1 MNEITGN
8 IMSDWKKENDFATEA
23 EKMMKLYEDE
33 QPEVICIPQDQ
44 ISEESVRK
52 FYDYSCTYAN
62 KVDGMLRVTIGG
74 YKYDECDFR
83 YLNSETKFYKELQED
98 VFVVS
103 PIEYSRDYNGMIKFI
118 YNSFVKGKSV
128 FVAFQEYAG
137 TPIRMYTHWVRGA
150 TKEFSPKEHSIE
162 DVLRAIGRDFRSCLH
177 A

>member
-1 MNEITGN
+1 MSEITGN

-23 EKMMKLYEDE
+23 KKMMKLYKDE
-33 QPEVICIPQDQ
+33 QPEVILIPQNK
-44 ISEESVRK
+44 INEETVK
-52 FYDYSCTYAN
+52 EFYVYNDYYVN
-62 KVDGMLRVTIGG
+62 KLDGVLRVTTCPF
-74 YKYDECDFR
+74 KDEDCEYR
-83 YLNSETKFYKELQED
+83 YLERAVKFYKELKED

-118 YNSFVKGKSV
+118 YNSFVKGNSV

-137 TPIRMYTHWVRGA
+137 TPIWIYTHWARA
-150 TKEFSPKEHSIE
+150 TKEFSPKEYCIE

>member
-1 MNEITGN
+1 MNEIIGN
-8 IMSDWKKENDFATEA
+8 IMSDWNKENDFATEA
-23 EKMMKLYEDE
+23 KKMMKLYEDE
-33 QPEVICIPQDQ
+33 QPEVIIIPQDE
-44 ISEESVRK
+44 INEESVRK
-52 FYDYSCTYAN
+52 FYDYSCTYVN

-83 YLNSETKFYKELQED
+83 YLNSETKFYKELKED

-118 YNSFVKGKSV
+118 YNSFIKGKSV

-137 TPIRMYTHWVRGA
+137 TPIRMYTHWVRA
-150 TKEFSPKEHSIE
+150 TDEFSPKEYCIE

>member
-1 MNEITGN
+1 MSEITGN
-8 IMSDWKKENDFATEA
+8 IMSDWKKENDFAKEA
-23 EKMMKLYEDE
+23 EKMIKLHEDE
-33 QPEVICIPQDQ
+33 QPEVILIPQDE
-44 ISEESVRK
+44 INEESVRK

-83 YLNSETKFYKELQED
+83 YLNSETKFYKELKED

-137 TPIRMYTHWVRGA
+137 TPIWMYTHLARA
-150 TKEFSPKEHSIE
+150 TNEFSPKEYCIE
-162 DVLRAIGRDFRSCLH
+162 DVLRAIGRDFRSCMH

>member
-1 MNEITGN
+1 MSEITGN
-8 IMSDWKKENDFATEA
+8 IMVDWKKENDFATEA
-23 EKMMKLYEDE
+23 KKMMKLYEDE
-33 QPEVICIPQDQ
+33 QPEVICIPQDE

-83 YLNSETKFYKELQED
+83 YLNSETKFYKELDES

-103 PIEYSRDYNGMIKFI
+103 PYETSCDYNGMIKFI
-118 YNSFVKGKSV
+118 YNSFVKGNSV

-137 TPIRMYTHWVRGA
+137 TPIRMYTHWVRA

>member
-1 MNEITGN
+1 MNEIIGN
-8 IMSDWKKENDFATEA
+8 IMSDWNKENDFATEA
-23 EKMMKLYEDE
+23 KKMMKLYENK
-33 QPEVICIPQDQ
+33 QPEVIIIPQDE
-44 ISEESVRK
+44 INEESVRK
-52 FYDYSCTYAN
+52 FYDYSCTYVN

-83 YLNSETKFYKELQED
+83 YLNSETKFYKELKED

-118 YNSFVKGKSV
+118 YNSFIKGKSV

-137 TPIRMYTHWVRGA
+137 TPIRMYTHWVRA
-150 TKEFSPKEHSIE
+150 TDEFSPKEYCIE

>member
-1 MNEITGN
+1 MTEVTGN
-8 IMSDWKKENDFATEA
+8 IMADWKKENDFANEA
-23 EKMMKLYEDE
+23 KKMMKLYEDE
-33 QPEVICIPQDQ
+33 QPKVTCIPQDE

-83 YLNSETKFYKELQED
+83 YLNSETKFYKELDES

-103 PIEYSRDYNGMIKFI
+103 PYETNRDYNGMIKFI

-137 TPIRMYTHWVRGA
+137 TPIRIYTHWARA